1 MGAVKKSGNKAKA
14 RNTKVAHIKKPK
26 GTNGSKHVAQHKK
39 RPSAVSHP
47 KNATGESV
55 FEPAAI
61 SEAAIME
68 PDATPV
74 LKLGGKGRKAKKKK
88 KGGALKKIGTKV
100 KRLASL
106 KNVIGLAT
114 GNYLGVAKDAIRV
127 ASTKKPSK
135 HEEGSMNEIYEE
147 TDEVMINSNTKL
159 PSALEN
165 FLTAK
170 GAEVQKKEVD
180 FLAKLDGVQNA
191 SDQVT
196 GFMSKVYAQSMWEKH
211 KSKILIVG
219 GLILGFVVYI
229 FGFKKSSSGG
239 RRRR

>member
-14 RNTKVAHIKKPK
+14 RNTKVAHVKKPK

-47 KNATGESV
+47 KNATGQPV

-61 SEAAIME
+61 SESAIME

-74 LKLGGKGRKAKKKK
+74 LKLGGKGGKSKKKK

-106 KNVIGLAT
+106 KNAIGLVT
-114 GNYLGVAKDAIRV
+114 GNYLGVAKDALRV
-127 ASTKKPSK
+127 ASTKRPSK

-147 TDEVMINSNTKL
+147 TDEAMINSNTKL
-159 PSALEN
+159 PEVAEN
-165 FLTAK
+165 FLIAK
-170 GAEVQKKEVD
+170 GAEMQAKEVD
-180 FLAKLDGVQNA
+180 FLAKKVGVQNA
-191 SDQVT
+191 SDDAT
-196 GFMSKVYAQSMWEKH
+196 KFMSKVYLSAMWEKH
-211 KSKILIVG
+211 KAKILIVG
-219 GLILGFVVYI
+219 GLIVGFVVYK
-229 FGFKKSSSGG
+229 FGFKKSSNG